1 MIQGT
6 TPTETITVDA
16 DLRGWACYVTIKNG
30 QSKLTIGGERLTL
43 EYGANK
49 STITFTL
56 TQQETLSLSSGT
68 AKVQLRAVRNG
79 TAIATDIQS
88 IKVLPVLQ
96 EGVIE

>member
-16 DLRGWACYVTIKNG
+16 DLRDWTCYVTIKNG
-30 QSKLTIGGERLTL
+30 QSKLTIGSDRLAL

-56 TQQETLSLSSGT
+56 TQQETLSLPSGT